1 MIVPQPIPRVITPP
15 AALLVRVT
23 PVTLVMEQRA
33 QVSEY
38 IRCNACGFSVLY
50 EVETEIL
57 QLHVFHVL
65 DCCTIIT
72 CTVRGLHA
80 SLYYYGVMEK
90 YMYSCMDTH
99 ACMCTHVLVEH

>member
-23 PVTLVMEQRA
+23 PVTLVMELCAR
-33 QVSEY
+33 VSEY
-38 IRCNACGFSVLY
+38 IRCNACGFFVLY

-72 CTVRGLHA
+72 CIVHCMISLLLWSDGEVHVLLH
-80 SLYYYGVMEK
+80 GHTCMHV
-90 YMYSCMDTH
+90 YSCFRR
-99 ACMCTHVLVEH
+99 AL